1 MRKDIYEEL
10 SLYSDETQEVLGGI
24 PSRIHRIGLYSLAI
38 LVATL
43 LVGGYVFRYPD
54 IILAEIKITPS
65 NIVQPL
71 VAPNSGY
78 IVHLHVPNG
87 TKVYAGS
94 IIAEIGSSTLGRD
107 ALSVE
112 QYTNVVKAH
121 LLKGHKIL
129 ALDSLPPK
137 LLSLGRL
144 ENSHQAFL
152 QSINRLILFEKQN
165 YYPLR
170 IKAQK
175 MLNFMST
182 QLVKEAIHQRK
193 ISMERSN
200 LSELQLRRDSLLWK
214 KGLISEE
221 AYEQARS
228 STLAQHGSWSS
239 AISLE
244 TQSRRQ
250 SMEGEIGLFELEQKY
265 KETEEELRSAILT
278 SADALLAEISSWREA
293 YLLTAKTEG
302 KLLYW
307 GNHYEQQYVTAGEK
321 LFTVRSATR
330 QEALGILT
338 LSAQGA
344 GKIEIGQRVII
355 RLNNYPDTEYG
366 LLEAKVRYLSPN
378 ADEKGFYLAEVYFPK
393 GLKTSYGEVLS
404 NEVELSGVA
413 EVITQD
419 KRLIERIFS
428 PIYKLFHQ
436 NT

>member
-1 MRKDIYEEL
+1 MRKDIYEAL
-10 SLYSDETQEVLGGI
+10 SLHSDETQEVLGGI
-24 PSRIHRIGLYSLAI
+24 PSRIHRIGLCSLAI
-38 LVATL
+38 LVATFF
-43 LVGGYVFRYPD
+43 VGGYIFRYPD
-54 IILAEIKITPS
+54 IIQAEIKISPS

-78 IVHLHVPNG
+78 IVHLYVPNG

-112 QYTNVVKAH
+112 QYTKVVKAH
-121 LLKGHKIL
+121 LLTGNKIL

-152 QSINRLILFEKQN
+152 QSVKRLILFEKQN

-175 MLNFMST
+175 TLNLMNT
-182 QLVKEAIHQRK
+182 QLVKEAVHQRV
-193 ISMERSN
+193 ISMERLR
-200 LSELQLRRDSLLWK
+200 LSELQLRRDSLLRE

-228 STLAQHGSWSS
+228 STLAHHGGWSS
-239 AISLE
+239 AISSE

-250 SMEGEIGLFELEQKY
+250 SMEGEIGLFELEQKH
-265 KETEEELRSAILT
+265 KETEEGLRSAILT

-307 GNHYEQQYVTAGEK
+307 GNHYEQQYVTTGEK

-344 GKIEIGQRVII
+344 GKVEIGQRVII

-378 ADEKGFYLAEVYFPK
+378 ADEKGLYRAEVYFPK

-404 NEVELSGVA
+404 TEVELSGVA

-419 KRLIERIFS
+419 KRLIERIFA